1 MRLTTLFT
9 SILLSSAAVLAGC
22 SANPVSGKN
31 ELALMSEAEEIQT
44 GQQAHQE
51 ILAKTPPYQNAA
63 LQAYVNRVGQLMAAQ
78 SPRNNLYALPSPCWM
93 TQQ

>member
-9 SILLSSAAVLAGC
+9 SILLSSAVVLGGC

-44 GQQAHQE
+44 GQHAHQE
-51 ILAKTPPYQNAA
+51 MVAK
-63 LQAYVNRVGQLMAAQ
+63 
-78 SPRNNLYALPSPCWM
+78 
-93 TQQ
+93 